1 MVSCLLQRY
10 DWTTFIVYYITI
22 EWQRCACVYARARM
36 LGRLDGVGSPSMCR
50 MRATEIRWSA
60 FSVGFLAP
68 CTTIVYAAAIRLIT
82 SGSKTS

>member
-1 MVSCLLQRY
+1 MIGRHSLFITLQSNGN
-10 DWTTFIVYYITI
+10 DVH
-22 EWQRCACVYARARM
+22 CVYARARM
-36 LGRLDGVGSPSMCR
+36 LGRLDGVGSPNMCR